1 VLAFLLVA
9 ASDGNVDKKEVEG
22 FGKVLH
28 GLAAQQGNAA
38 VARMMRTTAEQ
49 LDEILP
55 RILSGKTNP
64 AQTMQALN
72 MLINDRFS
80 EEDAQIMKASLL
92 FLAHQ
97 VAASSGGFLGM
108 GPKIS
113 KDEKAALAALA
124 DILGLRQ
131 P

>member
-1 VLAFLLVA
+1 MPPSL
-9 ASDGNVDKKEVEG
+9 
-22 FGKVLH
+22 
-28 GLAAQQGNAA
+28 
-38 VARMMRTTAEQ
+38 MMRTTAEQ
-49 LDEILP
+49 LHEILP

-80 EEDAQIMKASLL
+80 AEDAQFIKMSLL

-113 KDEKAALAALA
+113 KEEKAALAALA
-124 DILGLRQ
+124 GILGLAQ